1 MKRKV
6 LLSVLAVSMVLISLC
21 GLIIGC
27 NKAKG
32 EYSVTVLGLDE
43 QPVKDVNVSWN
54 AGGKTKGSA
63 TTDADGKAV
72 ATIELG
78 TYEISLSNYEEG
90 LAYPS
95 VSVNSQMREVT
106 IMLEVAKVVYTAT
119 VKDKTGA
126 PAQGVTVSWRN
137 GTSIAGTA
145 VTDAQGVAS
154 KELDYGDYDVYV
166 KNLPSGNVFSGSLP
180 ASGNAPNTQFNL
192 IEGVTVPYSVTVVS
206 EGGLKFAD
214 VYLSVY
220 SGEVLATFGQ
230 TDENGVYNFELDEGE
245 YLIDIDEIQD
255 GYSKV
260 NPVTKVTTQSPS
272 AEMVLKSTVIDR
284 EPGNINYVIGDIIH
298 DYEFVTKKLEE
309 VTGSDGG
316 TVYNVVYDKTYS
328 IADLLYKQNK
338 KAIFINNW
346 GTDCSWCV
354 KEMPAMKEAYEQY
367 KDKIEII
374 AVSNY
379 NGGDT
384 EREIINFREQ
394 HEITFPMM
402 RDTNGF
408 ASKFSLSS
416 YPTTIVIDRYGA
428 IARIE
433 VGAILESEV
442 WGRLFEKY
450 IGDDYMQTFVPGTHE
465 SESINDEIAKPD
477 ITVDEDHYDNV
488 ASILNKFTSD
498 AQTSVTYHGDT
509 SYDYAWPF
517 IFNET
522 PITGIADTANTVLL
536 ASNGKR
542 YAAGETLFGRPNSIA
557 IIHATVK
564 VPAGKVFTFK
574 YYSDTEP
581 NLDRMR
587 IVWDGKLIKDISGDS
602 NGWQTCY
609 LYSDLT
615 DDTHSLSIT
624 YVKDRSKNVGED
636 NVFIKDVQF
645 EDILAVDST
654 LKGSNTSINMIRGMA
669 YGTAN
674 EGDKYYPHYA
684 GMTLGGD
691 GYYHVNIDSLENHAY
706 AGNDPSPMVFVNML
720 NASNWYGYSI
730 QELAMGV
737 DDRGEYVVDC
747 TFTVNGVTKD
757 WRQDIVKYCYIASCS
772 DIRGFIPLDKDL
784 HDLLIEFMKVAS
796 GSYYHSNEILEACY
810 FYSHYGSTTGEGN
823 EFIGNPLIGLTDKTA
838 IELNGDDLNKD
849 LSANLNRVIYPFTF
863 EIFTFTAPAD
873 GVYMIESL
881 IPKNDDGSVD
891 YAAQIWLYDLKT
903 YGEGKNAYLCDVDH
917 PLIYCGD
924 ARAVLDGTN
933 EHNFV
938 IYRYM
943 KQGEKYYLNMS
954 FQMAQMGTLKF
965 KITNVGDSITDLVP
979 CSEQLYDGIFD
990 ADGKLIGSTL
1000 RGAIKYE
1007 LGEDGYYY
1015 AINPDNSRG
1024 SKIYLNVGYKSL
1036 AVYTPPM
1043 KDLVNDFVR
1052 DPRDTSQILMY
1063 GDTADNLTKKIPIF
1077 DFSKV
1082 IVYGDSLEEGFD
1094 VQEIPLSPI
1103 EGFDL
1108 NKDFEIYK
1116 GYKKTNALVDYTDKM
1131 KDYIAKAGQ
1140 NGNPEGLVPVTEEL
1154 REILLL
1160 YLRMRNNSVSLNSAG
1175 QIIEWEVPA
1184 ENEWLRFCWYNRTY
1198 NSTNP

>member
-166 KNLPSGNVFSGSLP
+166 KNLPSGNVFSGSLT

-245 YLIDIDEIQD
+245 YIINIDEIQA

-316 TVYNVVYDKTYS
+316 TVYNVVDDKTYS

-384 EREIINFREQ
+384 EKEIINFREQ

-450 IGDDYMQTFVPGTHE
+450 IGDDYVQTFVPGTHE

-488 ASILNKFTSD
+488 ANILNKFTSD

-557 IIHATVK
+557 IIYATVK
-564 VPAGKVFTFK
+564 VPAGKVFTFE
-574 YYSDTEP
+574 YYSDTEED
-581 NLDRMR
+581 NDVLS
-587 IVWDGKLIKDISGDS
+587 IVWDGKVVKEISGDS

-609 LYSDLT
+609 LYADLT
-615 DDTHSLSIT
+615 SDTHTVGIT
-624 YVKDRSKNVGED
+624 YIKDRSKNVGED
-636 NVFIKDVQF
+636 NVFIKNVRF
-645 EDILAVDST
+645 ENIEDVDSA
-654 LKGSNTSINMIRGMA
+654 LKASNTSIDMIRNMA
-669 YGTAN
+669 YGKP
-674 EGDKYYPHYA
+674 EKGDLQYPYYA
-684 GMTLGGD
+684 GMTLGDD
-691 GYYHVNIDSLENHAY
+691 GYYHVDIESLQNKGY
-706 AGNDPSPMVFVNML
+706 AGSEEAPMVYVNMI
-720 NASNWYGYSI
+720 NPSNYGISLQNY
-730 QELAMGV
+730 AMGV
-737 DDRGEYVVDC
+737 DESGEYVVDC
-747 TFTVNGVTKD
+747 NFTVNGVTKD
-757 WRQDIVKYCYIASCS
+757 WRADIVHYCYIATCS
-772 DIRGFIPLDKDL
+772 DIRGFIPLDKEL
-784 HDLLIEFMKVAS
+784 HDLLVEFMKVAS
-796 GSYYHSNEILEACY
+796 GVTTHSNEILEACY
-810 FYSHYGSTTGEGN
+810 FYSHYGIVDDADNSYM
-823 EFIGNPLIGLTDKTA
+823 GNPIIGLTEKTA
-838 IELNGDDLNKD
+838 VELTGEDLNQEI
-849 LSANLNRVIYPFTF
+849 SANLNRVIYPFPF
-863 EIFTFTAPAD
+863 AIFSFTAPAD
-873 GVYMIESL
+873 GVYKIESF
-881 IPKNDDGSVD
+881 IPDKDATE
-891 YAAQIWLYDLKT
+891 YAGQIWLYDLKE
-903 YGEGKNAYLCDVDH
+903 YGEGKDKYICDADH
-917 PLIYCGD
+917 PLVHSGD
-924 ARAVLDGTN
+924 SRAVLDGTN

-943 KQGEKYYLNMS
+943 KQGEKYYMNMS

-965 KITNVGDSITDLVP
+965 KITSEGESVTPEAPIP
-979 CSEQLYDGIFD
+979 CSAQLYDGVFD
-990 ADGKLIGSTL
+990 PDGKLIDYVLS
-1000 RGAIKYE
+1000 GAIDYV
-1007 LGEDGYYY
+1007 LGEDKYYY
-1015 AINPDNSRG
+1015 ALNPDGSRG
-1024 SKIYLNVGYKSL
+1024 SLIYLNVGYNSM

-1043 KDLVNDFVR
+1043 TQLVNDFVR
-1052 DPRDTSQILMY
+1052 DPRDTTQILMY
-1063 GDTADNLTKKIPIF
+1063 GDSLDELTKKIPIF

-1094 VQEIPLSPI
+1094 VYEIPEAGSTT
-1103 EGFDL
+1103 GFDL
-1108 NKDFEIYK
+1108 NTDFEIYD
-1116 GYKKTNALVDYTDKM
+1116 GCKKTGYLKDYTEIIRG
-1131 KDYIAKAGQ
+1131 YIAKAGQ

-1154 REILLL
+1154 MEILSL
-1160 YLRMRNNSVSLNSAG
+1160 YLRMRNNTVSLDANG
-1175 QIIEWEVPA
+1175 LIVEWEVPDA
-1184 ENEWLRFCWYNRTY
+1184 NEWLRFCWYYRTY